1 MHAART
7 ARRFVYDPHYRPRL
21 TTAAAAAVTLAELAP
36 QCWLV
41 TPSFP
46 GDTSALLA
54 ADGPVAAGHRLLQMG
69 AQNAAVTCGARGVQ
83 LVAADLR
90 SWIRAV
96 PAASVVDQTGAG
108 DAYVGTLTAR
118 LL

>member
-1 MHAART
+1 MLACHVVLS
-7 ARRFVYDPHYRPRL
+7 RRPPCWRP
-21 TTAAAAAVTLAELAP
+21 VN
-36 QCWLV
+36 
-41 TPSFP
+41 
-46 GDTSALLA
+46 
-54 ADGPVAAGHRLLQMG
+54 GPVAAGHRLLQMG
-69 AQNAAVTCGARGVQ
+69 AQNAVTCGARGVQ
-83 LVAADLR
+83 LVAADLG